1 MMIWDLGLKEE
12 KRRNCFC
19 FLDLDLRFGNCVYR
33 FVILFVDFM
42 MMLPHFFLLKTIVD
56 SLVLLMQEER
66 NFFLKFIFNILIC
79 K

>member
-19 FLDLDLRFGNCVYR
+19 FLDLDFRFGNCVYR

-42 MMLPHFFLLKTIVD
+42 MMLPHIFLLKAIVD
-56 SLVLLMQEER
+56 NLELLMR
-66 NFFLKFIFNILIC
+66 RRKKLFS
-79 K
+79 